1 MCFIKNS
8 SRNERH
14 TTPVAKEAVK
24 YDLQTLASALV
35 LKVGLFSG
43 GQSFRNH
50 INIFIGIIFEK
61 QNNGSIAGIGR
72 QLLNQL
78 KKRHCLVGNIF
89 IGAFYQ

>member
-8 SRNERH
+8 WRNQRH

-35 LKVGLFSG
+35 LGLFSG

-50 INIFIGIIFEK
+50 INILIGIIFEK